1 MIEGAIAA
9 LFAAFSYA
17 TSSNIYS
24 QVVKTCTPIQ
34 LNYLR
39 AITSIVI
46 MYFMLLLTADSI
58 LPDDSYRNYSL
69 LAVSGFLGIGIGD
82 CFYFKALSILGARK
96 TILLETMAP
105 PFTGLISFFYYGKSL
120 SFFGWVGIFVVAY
133 GVNMV
138 VNEQQQKEPQTEAD
152 LELQVELQSQN
163 TLENTPTEDKHHAFN
178 KQNQKQSEQQIEF
191 KEQLFGIACG
201 IAFTF
206 CQALGMVLS
215 HDAAQSGKLS
225 SLQSSL
231 LRIIAGLVCCII
243 IIFFK
248 KDESYKWPFDT
259 KEKNKIFLLGTLLG
273 PILGIWCQQT
283 SLLYTRP
290 EISQTILATT
300 PLFGLAISWY
310 KGEQMKAKYFV
321 GSIIA
326 ILGVCI
332 IIWG

>member
-9 LFAAFSYA
+9 LCAAFSYA
-17 TSSNIYS
+17 SSSTIYS

-39 AITSIVI
+39 GLVSVVI
-46 MYFMLLLTADSI
+46 MYLILLITSDSI
-58 LPDDSYRNYSL
+58 FPEDSQRNYSL
-69 LAVSGFLGIGIGD
+69 LVISGFLGIGIGD
-82 CFYFKALSILGARK
+82 CFYFKALSVLGARK
-96 TILLETMAP
+96 TILLETLAP
-105 PFTGLISFFYYGKSL
+105 PFTGLISYFYSGKSL
-120 SFFGWVGIFVVAY
+120 SFLGWIGIFVVAY

-138 VNEQQQKEPQTEAD
+138 VNEQQQKEPQGQED
-152 LELQVELQSQN
+152 LELQIELQSQN
-163 TLENTPTEDKHHAFN
+163 TLENTPTEDKHHTFK
-178 KQNQKQSEQQIEF
+178 KQVLKESESQIDFKQ
-191 KEQLFGIACG
+191 QLFGIACG
-201 IAFTF
+201 AAFTF
-206 CQALGMVLS
+206 CQAFGMVLS
-215 HDAAQSGKLS
+215 HDAAQSGKFS

-231 LRIIAGLVCCII
+231 LRVISGVICCII

-259 KEKNKIFLLGTLLG
+259 KQKNQVFFYGTLLG

-310 KGEQMKAKYFV
+310 RGEQMKAKYLI

>member
-1 MIEGAIAA
+1 MIEGALAA
-9 LFAAFSYA
+9 LCAAFSYA
-17 TSSNIYS
+17 TSSTIYS

-39 AITSIVI
+39 GLVSIVV
-46 MYFMLLLTADSI
+46 MYLMLLFTSDSI
-58 LPDDSYRNYSL
+58 FPEDTQRNYSL
-69 LAVSGFLGIGIGD
+69 LVISGFLGIGIGD
-82 CFYFKALSILGARK
+82 CFYFKSLSMLGARK

-105 PFTGLISFFYYGKSL
+105 PFTGLISFFYSGKSL
-120 SFFGWVGIFVVAY
+120 SFFGWIGIFVVAY

-138 VNEQQQKEPQTEAD
+138 VNEQQQKEPQSEQD
-152 LELQVELQSQN
+152 LELQIELQSQN
-163 TLENTPTEDKHHAFN
+163 TLENIPTEEKHHTFN
-178 KQNQKQSEQQIEF
+178 KQVLKESEQHTDFKQQI
-191 KEQLFGIACG
+191 FGIACG
-201 IAFTF
+201 VAFTF

-215 HDAAQSGKLS
+215 HDAAQSGKFS

-231 LRIIAGLVCCII
+231 LRIIAGFICCII

-248 KDESYKWPFDT
+248 KDESYKWPFET
-259 KEKNKIFLLGTLLG
+259 REKNQIFFLGTSLG

-310 KGEQMKAKYFV
+310 KGELMKAKYFV